1 MSAAITGDPDLGVD
15 AVVADICHDASG
27 MRGDVRDV
35 VGALVDRRAP
45 LAGPAE
51 RCRMI
56 ELAVARLAGL
66 DVLEHHLH
74 DPDVDEVMVNAG
86 GDVWIDRGG
95 RLVPAGRLPAGAVE
109 VVVERVL
116 APTGRRVDRTSP
128 IVDVRLPDGS
138 RLCAVV
144 DPVAVGGTALAIRRH
159 RRRTLP
165 ITAFTRSADIAAL
178 LRQVVAARC
187 NVLVS
192 GATSSGKTSLVGA
205 LLAHATGDRLVVCE
219 DTAELALDGH
229 HAVRLEARPA
239 TADGPVAVDLARLVR
254 TALRLRPDR
263 LVVGEFRGVEVLAAV
278 EAMNTGHDGSLST
291 CHANGA
297 LDALARMET
306 LLMQAAPTWPLP
318 ANRRQVTRSLDVV
331 VHVERQHDGSRRVAE
346 VAEVVDVLDCDGEPA
361 IAILAD
367 GRGVVRS
374 LSRCRGAGAS

>member
-1 MSAAITGDPDLGVD
+1 VNTDVPT
-15 AVVADICHDASG
+15 VVAGVCSDAAG
-27 MRGDVRDV
+27 VRGDVHDV
-35 VGALVDRRAP
+35 VGALVDRRVP
-45 LAGPAE
+45 LASPHDRA
-51 RCRMI
+51 RLI

-66 DVLEHHLH
+66 DALEHHLH
-74 DPDVDEVMVNAG
+74 DPDVDEVMVNGG
-86 GDVWIDRGG
+86 GDVWIDRRGE
-95 RLVPAGRLPAGAVE
+95 LVAAGRLPDGAVD

-165 ITAFTRSADIAAL
+165 LVAFTDRSDVATL
-178 LRQVVAARC
+178 LREVVAARC

-205 LLAHATGDRLVVCE
+205 LLAQATGDRLVVCE

-239 TADGPVAVDLARLVR
+239 TADGPGAVDLARLVR

-297 LDALARMET
+297 LDALGRMET

-318 ANRRQVTRSLDVV
+318 AIRRQVTRSLDVV
-331 VHVERQHDGSRRVAE
+331 VHVERLADGTRRVAE
-346 VAEVVDVLDCDGEPA
+346 VVEVVEAVDRDGNPAVTVLATAAGV
-361 IAILAD
+361 
-367 GRGVVRS
+367 GRG
-374 LSRCRGAGAS
+374 LSRGRSGGER